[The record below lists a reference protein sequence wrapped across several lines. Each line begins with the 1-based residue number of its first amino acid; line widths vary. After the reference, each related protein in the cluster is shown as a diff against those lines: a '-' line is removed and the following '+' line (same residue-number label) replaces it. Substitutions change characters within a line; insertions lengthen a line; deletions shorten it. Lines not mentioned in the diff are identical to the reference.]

1 MGVFDTYINIIS
13 RNNYVLI
20 IEENIDSLLRC
31 IPLLQLLNINHFTYP
46 YSWSHP
52 HKSIF
57 FNFVKHDFIHI
68 TDVKKGFSSEENSP
82 YCMITTALH
91 EKLMPE
97 YSISS
102 MLNLKKNC
110 PFVIVLTENDA
121 SSEILYG
128 FIRPL
133 KETNLIHKN
142 YYIYYTDLYE
152 EIISFLEKSSFFQI
166 NFDKTMNLYLNLVA
180 FIYSEV
186 NNMEFNDIVELIIFL
201 IEDVVNPFYYSI
213 AAILEN
219 VKIAHKHLLLENI
232 CDNFS
237 YFFEMDKHEL
247 RKIKNY
253 IIEVYEANKLDYH
266 FFLEKYEKSRN
277 YLEEI
282 RKLQEEIGNSA
293 GGVLLSQLKTM
304 FSPLF

>member
-1 MGVFDTYINIIS
+1 MGIVDTYTNIIS
-13 RNNYVLI
+13 KNSYVLI

-31 IPLLQLLNINHFTYP
+31 IPLLKLLNIDYFTYP

-52 HKSIF
+52 YKSIF
-57 FNFVKHDFIHI
+57 FSVVEHDFVHI
-68 TDVKKGFSSEENSP
+68 TDIRKEFLLKNYPF
-82 YCMITTALH
+82 CMITTALH

-102 MLNLKKNC
+102 MLNLKKTC

-128 FIRPL
+128 FVRPL
-133 KETNLIHKN
+133 KETNLIHEN
-142 YYIYYTDLYE
+142 YYIYYTDLYN
-152 EIISFLEKSSFFQI
+152 EITSFLEKNSAFQVS
-166 NFDKTMNLYLNLVA
+166 FDKTLNLYLNLIA

-186 NNMEFNDIVELIIFL
+186 NNIEFNDIVELIIFL
-201 IEDVVNPFYYSI
+201 IDDVINPFYHSI
-213 AAILEN
+213 AVNLEN
-219 VKIAHKHLLLENI
+219 IQTAHKHLLLENI

-253 IIEVYEANKLDYH
+253 IIDVYEANRLDYH
-266 FFLEKYEKSRN
+266 FFLEKYGQSRN
-277 YLEEI
+277 YIEKI
-282 RKLQEEIGNSA
+282 RDLQERIGNSA

-304 FSPLF
+304 FNPLF